1 MLYTDL
7 NSEIDVGSSGHL
19 LELGGFKILV
29 DCGLHPKYM
38 GLAALPK
45 LSKITPE
52 TLDFIAITHTHLDHC
67 GALPVVMRTQNH
79 AHILV
84 ADESADLLP
93 RMLRNS
99 RSVMAKQRE
108 EFDIKEYP
116 LFDSSEIDEVRRRLM
131 PMSFHHEKCFEIDG
145 GRIGIT
151 FTPAGHI
158 PGAASVMFE
167 YKKQR
172 VLFSG
177 DISFHSTGILK
188 GAVPPEGKV
197 DTLVVETTRGSYSRP
212 AGVTYDSEVDRL
224 VSSMANV
231 LMGGGSVLIPA
242 FALGRMQEIIFI
254 IQRAKQRKQIP
265 DVPVFA
271 GGLGLDIAEYFIKG
285 AKRSSTFSFGK
296 QHMEGVKP
304 LRAEIVAGKD
314 FETQGIYVLGSG
326 MMVELSCRRR
336 DDGQPRQRNFLRGVC
351 RRRHAR
357 KAASAR
363 GVRRPVRFPRP
374 VLRRNGELPRR
385 QVRPYFARRPRGD
398 FGVHYAQ
405 GSALRC
411 THAWQ
416 YGVARVVYGRDYR
429 PLAEDRRNHPRTV
442 RIRQALAG
450 WGVFLQKNS
459 ESS

>member
-1 MLYTDL
+1 MVYTDL

-19 LELGGFKILV
+19 LELGDFKILV

-131 PMSFHHEKCFEIDG
+131 PMAFHHEKRFEIG
-145 GRIGIT
+145 GAQIGVT

-188 GAVPPEGKV
+188 GAIPPEGRV

-271 GGLGLDIAEYFIKG
+271 GGLGLDIAEYFIRG
-285 AKRSSTFSFGK
+285 AKRSPTFSFGK

-304 LRAEIVAGKD
+304 LRAEIVAGRD

-326 MMVELSCRRR
+326 MMVEHTPSYLAAAAMMDNRANAIFFVGYADDDTPAKRLQRTAYGDQFAFPDLFFVGNVNCREDKFDLTSHADREEILEFIMR
-336 DDGQPRQRNFLRGVC
+336 KDPRCV
-351 RRRHAR
+351 
-357 KAASAR
+357 
-363 GVRRPVRFPRP
+363 
-374 VLRRNGELPRR
+374 VLT
-385 QVRPYFARRPRGD
+385 
-398 FGVHYAQ
+398 H
-405 GSALRC
+405 GSMESREWFMDEIIDRSPKTA
-411 THAWQ
+411 
-416 YGVARVVYGRDYR
+416 VVI
-429 PLAEDRRNHPRTV
+429 PEP
-442 RIRQALAG
+442 
-450 WGVFLQKNS
+450 S
-459 ESS
+459 ESVEL

>member
-1 MLYTDL
+1 MVYTDL

-19 LELGGFKILV
+19 LEIGPFKALV

-38 GLAALPK
+38 GLSALPN

-67 GALPVVMRTQNH
+67 GGLPVLVRNQNH

-84 ADESADLLP
+84 ADESSDLLL

-116 LFDSSEIDEVRRRLM
+116 LFDSSSIDALKPRLLPM
-131 PMSFHHEKCFEIDG
+131 PFHHERQFEING
-145 GRIGIT
+145 GKISIT

-158 PGAASVMFE
+158 PGAASVLFE
-167 YKKQR
+167 YKKQK

-188 GAVPPEGKV
+188 GAVPPVGRV

-212 AGVTYDSEVDRL
+212 QGVTYDSEVKRL
-224 VSSMANV
+224 ISSISMV
-231 LMGGGSVLIPA
+231 LRGGGSVLIPA
-242 FALGRMQEIIFI
+242 FALGRMQEIIFM
-254 IQRAKQRKQIP
+254 IQRAKQQKLIP
-265 DVPVFA
+265 DVPIFA

-304 LRAEIVAGKD
+304 LRGEIVPGKD
-314 FETQGIYVLGSG
+314 FETQGIYILGSG
-326 MMVELSCRRR
+326 MMVEHTPSYLAAAAMMDNRANAIFFVGYADADTPAARLQATPYGDQFSFKDLFFVGNVNCRVDKFDLTSHADREQLLEFIMEK
-336 DDGQPRQRNFLRGVC
+336 DPRCV
-351 RRRHAR
+351 
-357 KAASAR
+357 
-363 GVRRPVRFPRP
+363 
-374 VLRRNGELPRR
+374 VLT
-385 QVRPYFARRPRGD
+385 
-398 FGVHYAQ
+398 H
-405 GSALRC
+405 GSMESREWFMDEIIDRSPKTA
-411 THAWQ
+411 
-416 YGVARVVYGRDYR
+416 VYI
-429 PLAEDRRNHPRTV
+429 PEP
-442 RIRQALAG
+442 
-450 WGVFLQKNS
+450 S
-459 ESS
+459 ESIDL